1 MSEFDFFLASG
12 ADDAPVAGIKAGTI
26 AVWRGADETDFGP
39 AIDPLN
45 NLGDVRFH
53 SDFDYLRV
61 AKVVAST
68 DSGRSPV
75 TLPLYGENQILEQ
88 NTTLFAHGM
97 GIVPLFIPQYTVDGY
112 VQPGDG
118 SPMLNKKSAGRQ
130 GEPRFIGMTAD
141 ETNIY
146 MHARGWLG
154 PAATVHWRV
163 WVLNEEFG
171 VTADPEVIFHF
182 DPESVT
188 AHSLGKLD
196 EHHRFIRKVGSSPA
210 FRLIGKSTF
219 SLDASG
225 GFSRIN
231 YHDGVT
237 ALAVS
242 SVNNNYP
249 AGSYSVDSELCDV

>member
-1 MSEFDFFLASG
+1 MSGFDFFLSSG
-12 ADDAPVAGIKAGTI
+12 ADDQPVEGIRAGTI
-26 AVWRGADETDFGP
+26 ARWRGADETDFAP
-39 AIDPLN
+39 AIDPLG

-61 AKVVAST
+61 AKMVAST

-75 TLPLYGENQILEQ
+75 TLPLYGPGQILEQ
-88 NTTLFAHGM
+88 DTALFEHGM
-97 GIVPLFIPQYTVDGY
+97 GIVPLFIPQYIVDDY

-118 SPMLNKKSAGRQ
+118 SPMLNKNSVGRN
-130 GEPRFIGMTAD
+130 GAPRFIGMTAD
-141 ETNIY
+141 DTNIY

-163 WVLNEEFG
+163 WILDEEFG
-171 VTADPEVIFHF
+171 VTADPEIMFRFEPDEVL
-182 DPESVT
+182 

-196 EHHRFIRKVGSSPA
+196 EQHQFIRKVPSEPA

-225 GFSRIN
+225 GVTRIN

-242 SVNNNYP
+242 SVDNNYP
-249 AGSYSVDSELCDV
+249 TGSYTVDSEMCDV